1 MALRTSN
8 IYGDITISDDAV
20 AIIVSRVAREC
31 YGVADLVSRRLSDS
45 ILSIL
50 NKELVTKGV
59 KLVTIDNRIF
69 IDLYIL
75 LKADVNKEA
84 VVESLKSTVEYHI
97 ELFTG
102 MRVKAVNVHVLGVK
116 L

>member
-8 IYGDITISDDAV
+8 IYGDITISDEAV
-20 AIIVSRVAREC
+20 AVIVNRVAHEC

-45 ILSIL
+45 ILSVL
-50 NKELVTKGV
+50 NKESVTKGV
-59 KLVTIDNRIF
+59 KLLTVGNRIY

-75 LKADVNKEA
+75 LKADVNETA
-84 VVESLKSTVEYHI
+84 VTESLKSTVIYHV
-97 ELFTG
+97 EQFTG
-102 MRVKAVNVHVLGVK
+102 MRVKEVNVHVLGVK

>member
-20 AIIVSRVAREC
+20 AIIVNRVAREC

-45 ILSIL
+45 ILSVL
-50 NKELVTKGV
+50 NKESVTKGV
-59 KLVTIDNRIF
+59 KLVTVDNRVY
-69 IDLYIL
+69 IDLYIF
-75 LKADVNKEA
+75 LKTDVNEKA
-84 VVESLKSTVEYHI
+84 VVDSLKSTVIYHI
-97 ELFTG
+97 EHFTG
-102 MRVKAVNVHVLGVK
+102 MRVKEVNVHVLGVK

>member
-1 MALRTSN
+1 MALKTSN

-20 AIIVSRVAREC
+20 AIIVNRVAREC

-50 NKELVTKGV
+50 NKESVTKGV
-59 KLVTIDNRIF
+59 KLITTDNRIY
-69 IDLYIL
+69 IDLFVL
-75 LKADVNKEA
+75 LKADVNKDA
-84 VVESLKSTVEYHI
+84 VVESLKSTVIYHV

-102 MRVKAVNVHVLGVK
+102 MRVKEVNVHVLGVK

>member
-1 MALRTSN
+1 MALKTSN

-20 AIIVSRVAREC
+20 AVIVNRVAREC

-45 ILSIL
+45 ILFVL
-50 NKELVTKGV
+50 NKESVTKGV
-59 KLVTIDNRIF
+59 KLLTVGNRIY

-75 LKADVNKEA
+75 LKADVNESA
-84 VVESLKSTVEYHI
+84 VTESLKGTVIYHV
-97 ELFTG
+97 EQFTG
-102 MRVKAVNVHVLGVK
+102 MRVKEVNIHVLGVK

>member
-50 NKELVTKGV
+50 NKESVTKGV
-59 KLVTIDNRIF
+59 KLVTIDNRVY

-75 LKADVNKEA
+75 LKADVNKDA
-84 VVESLKSTVEYHI
+84 VVDSLKSTVEYHV
-97 ELFTG
+97 EHFTG